1 MVMEFAAGMVL
12 AGGAFTD
19 VDEQISK
26 YNPSSLGKTTS
37 SSSMTLA
44 FQP

>member
-1 MVMEFAAGMVL
+1 MEFTASMVL
-12 AGGAFTD
+12 ASGAD

-26 YNPSSLGKTTS
+26 YNPSSLRKTTS

-44 FQP
+44 FQL